1 MQNNASKTS
10 LATAYL
16 RAAHQILDS
25 PLVLDDPI
33 ALPLLG
39 VGAETQIRSAKDKY
53 MSPGAKALRAH
64 VVLRSR
70 YAEDQLRN
78 SIRRGI
84 TQYVILGAGFDT
96 FALRQPAWA
105 DSLTIIEIDHP
116 NTQEL
121 KQAKIHEAGISVPGN
136 LKFLPVDFERESI
149 DEVLNRA
156 EVDHKNPAF
165 FSWLG
170 VTMYL
175 TRATIAAT
183 LRYMSASPTGSEVV
197 LTFLQNAELESPY
210 AQTLAARAAEIGEP
224 FVSYFTPDSI
234 KNELLTCGFSEAYV
248 LAPDKSADYFSDKM
262 GTLTNPKRS
271 SIASAIV

>member
-1 MQNNASKTS
+1 MQNNASITS

-16 RAAHQILDS
+16 RAAHQILDCA

-39 VGAETQIRSAKDKY
+39 AGAEAQIRSTKDKY

-96 FALRQPAWA
+96 FALRQPVWA
-105 DSLTIIEIDHP
+105 DTIIEIDHP
-116 NTQEL
+116 DTQKL
-121 KQAKIHEAGISVPGN
+121 KQAKIHESGISIPGN

-149 DEVLNRA
+149 DEALNRA
-156 EVDHKNPAF
+156 KFDRKNPAF

-183 LRYMSASPTGSEVV
+183 LRSMSASPKGSEVV
-197 LTFLQNAELESPY
+197 LTFLQNAELESPDV
-210 AQTLAARAAEIGEP
+210 QTLAARAAEIGEP

-248 LAPDKSADYFSDKM
+248 LAPDKSADYLSDKM
-262 GTLTNPKRS
+262 GSLTNPKRS
-271 SIASAIV
+271 GIASAIV